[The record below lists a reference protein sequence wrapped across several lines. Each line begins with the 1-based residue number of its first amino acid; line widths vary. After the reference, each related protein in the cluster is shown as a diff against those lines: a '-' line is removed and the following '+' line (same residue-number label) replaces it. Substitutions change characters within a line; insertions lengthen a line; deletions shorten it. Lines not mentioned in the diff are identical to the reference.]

1 MITLQLLQQIVVF
14 FLMMAC
20 GFLVVK
26 RGLIDAKSSRT
37 LSVICIYIIM
47 PCVMIN
53 AFQIEYSKSIRDG
66 FLLAVAAA
74 VLIHIFLL
82 VFVRIIGKPLKL
94 SVVEKASII
103 YSNSGNLVIP
113 MVTVVLGEKWVIYA
127 SAFLSVQMIL
137 MWTHGESLMEAK
149 AGVNWK
155 KILCNI
161 NLIAIIIGII
171 LFFARIRLPV
181 VIGNTM
187 SQISATLGP
196 VCMIMLGMT
205 MTEVNWKEIF
215 SHSRIY
221 LITALKMIVT
231 PLFVLLLLKYS
242 PLASMVKDGQTI
254 LLISLMAVIT
264 PSATTV
270 VQLAQLYDEE
280 PVYASTI
287 NVMTTIVSIVTMPL
301 MVMLYLAR
309 NNCKNRGKVLKSIQ
323 NIMYR
328 EE

>member
-1 MITLQLLQQIVVF
+1 
-14 FLMMAC
+14 MMAC

-26 RGLIDAKSSRT
+26 RGLIDAKSSRM

-94 SVVEKASII
+94 SVLEKASII

-301 MVMLYLAR
+301 MVMLYLA
-309 NNCKNRGKVLKSIQ
+309 
-323 NIMYR
+323 
-328 EE
+328 

>member
-301 MVMLYLAR
+301 MVMIYLA
-309 NNCKNRGKVLKSIQ
+309 
-323 NIMYR
+323 
-328 EE
+328 

>member
-1 MITLQLLQQIVVF
+1 
-14 FLMMAC
+14 MMSC
-20 GFLVVK
+20 GFTVVK
-26 RGLIDAKSSRT
+26 CGLIDAKSSRT

-53 AFQIEYSKSIRDG
+53 AFQIEYSRSIRNG

-74 VLIHIFLL
+74 ILIHIFLL
-82 VFVRIIGKPLKL
+82 VFVQIIGKPLKL
-94 SVVEKASII
+94 SVVEKESII

-113 MVTVVLGEKWVIYA
+113 LVTVVLGEKWVIYA

-137 MWTHGESLMEAK
+137 MWTHGQSLMEAK
-149 AGVNWK
+149 VGINWK

-161 NLIAIIIGII
+161 NLIAIILGIV
-171 LFFARIRLPV
+171 LFFTQIRLPV
-181 VIGNTM
+181 ILGNTM

-205 MTEVNWKEIF
+205 MTEVKWKDIF

-221 LITALKMIVT
+221 LITILKMVVT
-231 PLFVLLLLKYS
+231 PLLILLFLKY
-242 PLASMVKDGQTI
+242 LLGFNGKGWKTI

-264 PSATTV
+264 PSATTI
-270 VQLAQLYDEE
+270 VQLAQLYDQD

-287 NVMTTIVSIVTMPL
+287 NVMTTLVSIITMPL
-301 MVMLYLAR
+301 MVMLYLA
-309 NNCKNRGKVLKSIQ
+309 
-323 NIMYR
+323 
-328 EE
+328 

>member
-1 MITLQLLQQIVVF
+1 MITLQLLQQIIVF
-14 FLMMAC
+14 FLMMSC
-20 GFLVVK
+20 GFTVVK
-26 RGLIDAKSSRT
+26 CGLIDAKSSRT

-53 AFQIEYSKSIRDG
+53 AFQIEYSRSIRNG

-74 VLIHIFLL
+74 ILIHIFLL
-82 VFVRIIGKPLKL
+82 VFVFVQIIGKPLKL
-94 SVVEKASII
+94 SVVEKESII

-113 MVTVVLGEKWVIYA
+113 LVTVVLGEKWVIYA

-137 MWTHGESLMEAK
+137 MWTHGQSLMEAK
-149 AGVNWK
+149 AGINWK

-161 NLIAIIIGII
+161 NLIAIILGIV
-171 LFFARIRLPV
+171 LFFTQIRLPV
-181 VIGNTM
+181 ILGNTM

-205 MTEVNWKEIF
+205 MTEVKWKDIF

-221 LITALKMIVT
+221 LITILKMVVT
-231 PLFVLLLLKYS
+231 PLLILLFLKYL
-242 PLASMVKDGQTI
+242 PLASMVKDGKTI

-264 PSATTV
+264 PSATTI
-270 VQLAQLYDEE
+270 VQLAQLYDQD

-287 NVMTTIVSIVTMPL
+287 NVMTTLVSIITMPL
-301 MVMLYLAR
+301 MVMLYLA
-309 NNCKNRGKVLKSIQ
+309 
-323 NIMYR
+323 
-328 EE
+328 

>member
-1 MITLQLLQQIVVF
+1 MITLQLLQQIIVF
-14 FLMMAC
+14 FLMMSC
-20 GFLVVK
+20 GFTVVK
-26 RGLIDAKSSRT
+26 CGLIDAKSSRT

-53 AFQIEYSKSIRDG
+53 AFQIEYSRSIRNG

-74 VLIHIFLL
+74 ILIHIFLL
-82 VFVRIIGKPLKL
+82 VFVQIIGKPLKL
-94 SVVEKASII
+94 SVVEKESII

-113 MVTVVLGEKWVIYA
+113 LVTVVLGEKWVIYA

-137 MWTHGESLMEAK
+137 MWTGQSLMEAK
-149 AGVNWK
+149 AGINWK

-161 NLIAIIIGII
+161 NLIAIILGIV
-171 LFFARIRLPV
+171 LFFTQIRLPV
-181 VIGNTM
+181 ILGNTM

-205 MTEVNWKEIF
+205 MTEVKWKDIF

-221 LITALKMIVT
+221 LITILKMVVT
-231 PLFVLLLLKYS
+231 PLLILLFLKYL
-242 PLASMVKDGQTI
+242 PLASMVKDGKTI

-264 PSATTV
+264 PSATTI
-270 VQLAQLYDEE
+270 VQLAQLYDQD

-287 NVMTTIVSIVTMPL
+287 NVMTTLVSIITMPL
-301 MVMLYLAR
+301 MVMLYLA
-309 NNCKNRGKVLKSIQ
+309 
-323 NIMYR
+323 
-328 EE
+328 

>member
-1 MITLQLLQQIVVF
+1 M
-14 FLMMAC
+14 
-20 GFLVVK
+20 VK
-26 RGLIDAKSSRT
+26 CGLIDAKSSRT

-53 AFQIEYSKSIRDG
+53 AFQIEYSRSIRNG

-74 VLIHIFLL
+74 ILIHIFLL
-82 VFVRIIGKPLKL
+82 VFVQIIGKPLKL
-94 SVVEKASII
+94 SVVEKESII

-113 MVTVVLGEKWVIYA
+113 LVTVVLGEKWVIYA

-137 MWTHGESLMEAK
+137 MWTHGQSLMEAK
-149 AGVNWK
+149 AGINWK

-161 NLIAIIIGII
+161 NLIAM
-171 LFFARIRLPV
+171 FFTQIRLPV
-181 VIGNTM
+181 ILGNTM

-205 MTEVNWKEIF
+205 MTEVKWKDIF

-221 LITALKMIVT
+221 LVTILKMVVT
-231 PLFVLLLLKYS
+231 PLLILLFLKYL
-242 PLASMVKDGQTI
+242 PLASMVKDGKTI

-270 VQLAQLYDEE
+270 VQLAQLYDQD
-280 PVYASTI
+280 PIYASTI
-287 NVMTTIVSIVTMPL
+287 NVMTTLVSIITMPL
-301 MVMLYLAR
+301 MVMLYLA
-309 NNCKNRGKVLKSIQ
+309 
-323 NIMYR
+323 
-328 EE
+328 

>member
-280 PVYASTI
+280 PVYAGTI

-301 MVMLYLAR
+301 MVMLYLA
-309 NNCKNRGKVLKSIQ
+309 
-323 NIMYR
+323 
-328 EE
+328 